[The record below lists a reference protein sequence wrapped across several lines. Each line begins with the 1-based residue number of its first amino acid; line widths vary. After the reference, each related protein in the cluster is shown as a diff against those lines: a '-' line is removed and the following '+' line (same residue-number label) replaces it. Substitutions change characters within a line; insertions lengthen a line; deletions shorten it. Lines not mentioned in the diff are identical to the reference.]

1 MEEGA
6 QHSGMMPREKRPPC
20 LDIVT
25 REVTGSCSEWTE
37 RVHVTEGEQQ

>member
-6 QHSGMMPREKRPPC
+6 QQSEMVPREKRPTC
-20 LDIVT
+20 LGIVT
-25 REVTGSCSEWTE
+25 REVTGSCSEWTK